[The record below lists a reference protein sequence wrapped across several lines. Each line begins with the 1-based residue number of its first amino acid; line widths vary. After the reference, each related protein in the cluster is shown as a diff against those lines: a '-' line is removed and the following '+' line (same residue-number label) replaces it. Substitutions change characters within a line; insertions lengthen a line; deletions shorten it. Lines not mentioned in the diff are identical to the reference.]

1 MIRWGG
7 DSLTVRRGAKPIL
20 DDVTLWVEPGRMTAL
35 LGPNGSGKT
44 TLLRVLAG
52 LIPADSGTVAGGM
65 TKKWN
70 EGDWA
75 RTLACALGPAPDEIP
90 FCVEEV
96 LLSSRFPD
104 GGRWLDPSPARR
116 EPLVALLD
124 RLEVFPEG
132 GRVGLDRSYGTLSKG
147 ERQLIDVARAVL
159 QNAPVLLLDEP
170 TSALDLRHRLLVF
183 GLLKSEALDRRRTV
197 LLSLHDLG
205 EVDEAFGAAAVLHR
219 GRLVASGSPEQ
230 VLRDDL
236 LAKVWGVAPVAGG
249 FRLL

>member
-1 MIRWGG
+1 MTGWGAEG
-7 DSLTVRRGAKPIL
+7 ITVRRGPKTLL
-20 DDVTLWVEPGRMTAL
+20 DAVTLRAQPGTMTAL

-52 LIPADSGTVAGGM
+52 LITPDEGTVAGGM
-65 TKKWN
+65 TRKWK
-70 EGDWA
+70 EDDWA
-75 RTLACALGPAPDEIP
+75 RVVACALDPALDEIP

-104 GGRWLDPSPARR
+104 GGRWLDPSAERR
-116 EPLVALLD
+116 KPLVALLD

-132 GRVGLDRSYGTLSKG
+132 GLAGLDRGYSTLSAG

-159 QNAPVLLLDEP
+159 QGTRVLLLDEP
-170 TSALDLRHRLLVF
+170 TSALDLRHRLLVAA
-183 GLLKSEALDRRRTV
+183 LLAEEARDRGRTV
-197 LLSLHDLG
+197 VLSLHDLG
-205 EVDEAFGAAAVLHR
+205 EVDEAFGAVAVLHR
-219 GRLVASGSPEQ
+219 GRMVAAGSPRE

-236 LAKVWGVAPVAGG
+236 LAQVWGVAPVAGG

>member
-1 MIRWGG
+1 MTRWGG
-7 DSLTVRRGAKPIL
+7 DGLTVRRGRKTLL
-20 DDVTLWVEPGRMTAL
+20 DAVTLWVEPGQMTAL

-52 LIPADSGTVAGGM
+52 LVPADSGTVAGGI

-90 FCVEEV
+90 FCVEEI

-116 EPLVALLD
+116 QPLIAILD

-132 GRVGLDRSYGTLSKG
+132 AKAGLDRSYSTLSAG

-159 QNAPVLLLDEP
+159 QETPVLLLDEP
-170 TSALDLRHRLLVF
+170 TSNLDLRHRLLVF
-183 GLLKSEALDRRRTV
+183 ELLQGEARERGRTV
-197 LLSLHDLG
+197 VLSLHDLG
-205 EVDEAFGAAAVLHR
+205 EVGETFASAAVLHR
-219 GRLVASGSPEQ
+219 GRLVASGSPRQ
-230 VLRDDL
+230 ILTDAL
-236 LAKVWGVAPVAGG
+236 LAGVWGVAPVAGG